1 MVDQAAELAQ
11 RQKAR
16 VDPMYHEKIDAL
28 LDTYARKL
36 AANLNDHYA
45 IEARV
50 PSILIAGGSNFPVA
64 KKHKQ
69 NAARDR
75 NMQEWQDVQ
84 GILDKIRSTGMGGIS
99 ADDPQAAAKL
109 EAKLDKLVQA
119 QETMKAVN
127 AYYRKHK
134 TLDGCPHLTPEQID
148 KLKADMAQSW
158 HLDKSRP
165 YQSFVLSNNNA
176 EIRRIR
182 ARIEQVRQHEDT
194 QFAGWEFD
202 GGRVEANK
210 ADNRLQIFFDG
221 KPDEGTR
228 DELKANGFRWAP
240 SVGAWQRQLNM
251 NAYRAAEHISCIQPV
266 TGDKPVD
273 LQRNAQYQQEAATP
287 DTLMTGE
294 RITTPRGSFHVTG
307 MTREQMEAAGYG
319 YHHSS
324 EDGKYL
330 IMGNGTQAYAIAAEQ
345 RVPENYMRTAELTTE
360 QNYNMIDG
368 RINNTPSVDELE
380 EKAKRGEV
388 ISLSALAAAVKA
400 EDGRTPQR
408 SADGKKPSIR
418 AQLKADRAQTAA
430 KPKQKEKEQEAR
442 RSVRQALEME

>member
-1 MVDQAAELAQ
+1 
-11 RQKAR
+11 
-16 VDPMYHEKIDAL
+16 
-28 LDTYARKL
+28 
-36 AANLNDHYA
+36 
-45 IEARV
+45 
-50 PSILIAGGSNFPVA
+50 
-64 KKHKQ
+64 
-69 NAARDR
+69 
-75 NMQEWQDVQ
+75 
-84 GILDKIRSTGMGGIS
+84 
-99 ADDPQAAAKL
+99 
-109 EAKLDKLVQA
+109 
-119 QETMKAVN
+119 
-127 AYYRKHK
+127 
-134 TLDGCPHLTPEQID
+134 
-148 KLKADMAQSW
+148 
-158 HLDKSRP
+158 
-165 YQSFVLSNNNA
+165 
-176 EIRRIR
+176 
-182 ARIEQVRQHEDT
+182 
-194 QFAGWEFD
+194 
-202 GGRVEANK
+202 
-210 ADNRLQIFFDG
+210 
-221 KPDEGTR
+221 
-228 DELKANGFRWAP
+228 
-240 SVGAWQRQLNM
+240 M

-388 ISLSALAAAVKA
+388 ISLSALAAAVKT

-408 SADGKKPSIR
+408 SADGKNRQFVPN
-418 AQLKADRAQTAA
+418 LKQTGNRLRQSRSRKKKDR
-430 KPKQKEKEQEAR
+430 KQGAVSDR
-442 RSVRQALEME
+442 RWKWSKI

>member
-1 MVDQAAELAQ
+1 MKDPLKPRDKITQHMTRDGLVRENQTTGEVQRVSGRDAEQNLSPAAQEDLPVSAGGTAEKALNRAVSEYDAHAARKRIRKANSKIREGEAVRQCPGSRLQFSDEERGDPALQKYIRKSETRADKLDTAREAIPKKRVLHKERVFDEATGTAHTKLRFDKVDKTAPKIKPNPAGRPVREAAMLVHGKIHEVENENVGVESGHKGEELAE
-11 RQKAR
+11 RG
-16 VDPMYHEKIDAL
+16 
-28 LDTYARKL
+28 
-36 AANLNDHYA
+36 
-45 IEARV
+45 
-50 PSILIAGGSNFPVA
+50 AGS
-64 KKHKQ
+64 
-69 NAARDR
+69 
-75 NMQEWQDVQ
+75 
-84 GILDKIRSTGMGGIS
+84 
-99 ADDPQAAAKL
+99 
-109 EAKLDKLVQA
+109 
-119 QETMKAVN
+119 
-127 AYYRKHK
+127 
-134 TLDGCPHLTPEQID
+134 
-148 KLKADMAQSW
+148 
-158 HLDKSRP
+158 
-165 YQSFVLSNNNA
+165 
-176 EIRRIR
+176 
-182 ARIEQVRQHEDT
+182 
-194 QFAGWEFD
+194 
-202 GGRVEANK
+202 
-210 ADNRLQIFFDG
+210 
-221 KPDEGTR
+221 
-228 DELKANGFRWAP
+228 
-240 SVGAWQRQLNM
+240 
-251 NAYRAAEHISCIQPV
+251 AYRYAKRRHISCIQPV

-330 IMGNGTQAYAIAAEQ
+330 IMGNGTQAYGIAAEQ

-388 ISLSALAAAVKA
+388 ISLSALAAAVKT

-418 AQLKADRAQTAA
+418 AQLKADREQAAA
-430 KPKQKEKEQEAR
+430 KPKQKEKGQEAR